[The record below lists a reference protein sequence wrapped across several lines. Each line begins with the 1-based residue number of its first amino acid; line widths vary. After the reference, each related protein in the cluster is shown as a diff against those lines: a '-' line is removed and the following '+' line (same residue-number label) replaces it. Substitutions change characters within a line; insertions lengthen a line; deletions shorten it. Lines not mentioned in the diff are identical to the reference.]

1 MKQRWLLVA
10 LVLIGSLRIAATW
23 RHFNATFDEP
33 FHIACGVQWWA
44 EKEYTR
50 ERQHPP
56 LARIFVGLGPYL
68 AGVRPGGHGDSVAEG
83 NFLLQERGHYW
94 RHLTLARAGTLPFF
108 WLACAAIWLL
118 GRRLYGT
125 NTGVAAVGVFSLL
138 PPVLGHAGLATTD
151 MAAMATFA
159 WAVERAQAWMVSP
172 TRMGVVWAGLAF
184 GLAMATKFSNLLFV
198 ALAVGILVVAY
209 RRGWPLVLSVLLGL
223 VVLSS
228 TYRFAKEFPSDQ
240 PPTESSGIV
249 ERVVGLRAF
258 LWPAWAGIEEIQK
271 HNREGHFSLL
281 LGHVHVGG
289 DWRFFPVALA
299 VKTPLAALAL
309 FLLAW
314 RRAAWLPVAMLLL
327 LLAALLPVNIN
338 LGIRH
343 ALHLY
348 LPLSLAAGW
357 ALIYAS
363 RWLTVPLSVW
373 LVVASAMAHPDY
385 IASFNEAARP
395 EPSWFLAESDLDW
408 GQDLASLVRL
418 MDRRGIATCRLTYF
432 GSADVN
438 QLYPGRFLDVP
449 RWEETSKGCV
459 AISIR
464 ILALTSRYAVQQGEG
479 DPWHW
484 IRQVPELERAGR
496 SIVVYDVP

>member
-1 MKQRWLLVA
+1 MRQYWLLVV
-10 LVLIGSLRIAATW
+10 LLLIGSVRIAATW
-23 RHFNATFDEP
+23 QHFNATFDEP
-33 FHIACGVQWWA
+33 FHVACGVQWWA

-56 LARIFVGLGPYL
+56 LARILIGLGPYL
-68 AGVRPGGHGDSVAEG
+68 AGVRPGGQGDSVAEG
-83 NFLLQERGHYW
+83 NFLLHERGHYW

-108 WLACAAIWLL
+108 WLGCAAIWLL
-118 GRRLYGT
+118 GRRLYGP
-125 NTGVAAVGVFSLL
+125 NAGVAAVGVFSML

-151 MAAMATFA
+151 LAAMATFA

-198 ALAVGILVVAY
+198 ALAVGLLVVVY
-209 RRGWPLVLSVLLGL
+209 RRGWPLVFSVALGL

-228 TYRFAKEFPSDQ
+228 TYRFTKEFPADQ
-240 PPTESSGIV
+240 PHARSAGIAD
-249 ERVVGLRAF
+249 RVVGMRAF
-258 LWPAWAGIEEIQK
+258 LWSAWLGTEEIRK

-348 LPLSLAAGW
+348 FPLSLAAGW
-357 ALIYAS
+357 ALTHAR
-363 RWLTVPLSVW
+363 RWLAVPLSAW
-373 LVVASAMAHPDY
+373 LVVASALAHPDY
-385 IASFNEAARP
+385 MASFNEAARP

-432 GSADVN
+432 GTANIDE
-438 QLYPGRFLDVP
+438 LYPGRFRDVP
-449 RWEETSKGCV
+449 RWEETSHGCV
-459 AISIR
+459 AVSVR
-464 ILALTSRYAVQQGEG
+464 ILALTSRYAVQKGEG

-484 IRQVPELERAGR
+484 IRQMPELERAGK
-496 SIVVYDVP
+496 SIIVYDVP

>member
-1 MKQRWLLVA
+1 MKPYGFLFA
-10 LVLIGSLRIAATW
+10 LVLVGSLRIAATW
-23 RHFNATFDEP
+23 QHFNATYDEP
-33 FHIACGVQWWA
+33 FHVACGVQWWA

-56 LARIFVGLGPYL
+56 LARILVGLGPYL
-68 AGVRPGGHGDSVAEG
+68 AGVRPGGRGDSVAEG
-83 NFLLQERGHYW
+83 NFLLHERGHYW

-108 WLACAAIWLL
+108 WLGCAAIWLL
-118 GRRLYGT
+118 GRRLYGP
-125 NTGVAAVGVFSLL
+125 NVGVAAVGVFSLL

-151 MAAMATFA
+151 LAAMATFA
-159 WAVERAQAWMVSP
+159 WTVERAQAWMVSP
-172 TRMGVVWAGLAF
+172 ARMGVFWTGLAL
-184 GLAMATKFSNLLFV
+184 GLAMAAKFSNLLVV
-198 ALAVGILVVAY
+198 ALAVGLLVVAY

-228 TYRFAKEFPSDQ
+228 TYRFVKEFPDGQKPKIALQSY
-240 PPTESSGIV
+240 
-249 ERVVGLRAF
+249 LY
-258 LWPAWAGIEEIQK
+258 PAWQGIEAIQK
-271 HNREGHFSLL
+271 HNRDGHFSLL
-281 LGHVHVGG
+281 LGQVHVGG

-348 LPLSLAAGW
+348 VPLSLAAGW
-357 ALIYAS
+357 ALIHAS
-363 RWLTVPLSVW
+363 RWLTVPLSAW
-373 LVVASAMAHPDY
+373 LVVASALAHPDY

-408 GQDLASLVRL
+408 GQDLAPLVRM

-432 GSADVN
+432 GTADLS
-438 QLYPGRFLDVP
+438 QLYPGRFRDVP

-459 AISIR
+459 AVSVR
-464 ILALTSRYAVQQGEG
+464 ILALTSRDAVRNGEG

-484 IRQVPELERAGR
+484 IRQVPELERAGK

>member
-249 ERVVGLRAF
+249 DQVVGLRAF

-484 IRQVPELERAGR
+484 IRQVPELERAGS
-496 SIVVYDVP
+496 SIVVYDVQ